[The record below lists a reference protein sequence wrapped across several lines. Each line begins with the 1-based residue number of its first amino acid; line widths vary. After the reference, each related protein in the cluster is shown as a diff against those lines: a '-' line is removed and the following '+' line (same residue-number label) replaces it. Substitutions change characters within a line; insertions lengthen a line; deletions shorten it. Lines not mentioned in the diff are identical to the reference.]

1 MENQLM
7 QEPEEVPFEEA
18 SIPGQYGIEEYI
30 PTPAQVGAA
39 MRQTPVPQ
47 QNGIPAMMQTAPI
60 QNRTQLVPAMQ
71 QSSNAAAPAATGTRE
86 IRKDMSVDEI
96 MQLMTR
102 DTAAAVV
109 VSAGYYKGKTLGQ
122 IAVEKP
128 ESLEW
133 YVKSYGGADNLLRA
147 AAKFLMEKAY
157 AKAG

>member
-1 MENQLM
+1 MAFKIGFAAEHPENKPAEVTYTAQQM
-7 QEPEEVPFEEA
+7 Q
-18 SIPGQYGIEEYI
+18 
-30 PTPAQVGAA
+30 AA
-39 MRQTPVPQ
+39 PV
-47 QNGIPAMMQTAPI
+47 QNTAP
-60 QNRTQLVPAMQ
+60 QPQRP
-71 QSSNAAAPAATGTRE
+71 AAAPARSQTPAMQAPTALQRTQAPAAAQKKAAPANGLNG
-86 IRKDMSVDEI
+86 ISKDMPVDEI
-96 MQLMTR
+96 MQLLTR